1 MYKGKM
7 VALLLSIAVLGV
19 AFAGCVGG
27 GGGEG
32 EKGVTIV
39 IWHALQTS
47 EEQVWKSLIEQFESE
62 HPDINIEFQ
71 HKADLET
78 VLKAAIPQGQ
88 GPDLFIWAH
97 DWIGKF
103 AEGGLLKP
111 IDQYVTQDVLN
122 NFIDVA
128 QQAIEYNGHYYGMP
142 VAAETVA
149 LIYNKDLVPNPP
161 QTFDEKLQIIQ
172 QYHNPDNDMYGF
184 STPVD
189 PYFVS
194 AWAHAFGGYY
204 FDDTTK
210 TPGLNDPKTIEGLKL
225 FFDEIF
231 FKYMA
236 QTRDYNSQIALFL
249 EGKTPFHINGP
260 WSIKQIR
267 DSGVNFGVTVLPKIV
282 KDGTEYYPKP
292 YAGVKVIYV
301 TANAAD
307 EKMDAIWTF
316 LSWLTLSESN
326 MKTLSLQL
334 GYIPVLKT
342 LQNDADIQS
351 DPVISGFLA
360 ELEHATLM
368 PKSPEMGSVWS
379 PIDTALTKIV
389 SGEATVEDAFEEAQQ
404 SVLQELGSA
413 G

>member
-1 MYKGKM
+1 MYRGKI

-27 GGGEG
+27 GEEG
-32 EKGVTIV
+32 EEGVTIV

-62 HPDINIEFQ
+62 HPDIKIEFQ

-111 IDQYVTQDVLN
+111 IDQYITQDILDN
-122 NFIDVA
+122 LIEKA

-161 QTFDEKLQIIQ
+161 QTFDEMLQTIQ

-204 FDDTTK
+204 FDDATHT
-210 TPGLNDPKTIEGLKL
+210 
-225 FFDEIF
+225 
-231 FKYMA
+231 
-236 QTRDYNSQIALFL
+236 
-249 EGKTPFHINGP
+249 
-260 WSIKQIR
+260 
-267 DSGVNFGVTVLPKIV
+267 
-282 KDGTEYYPKP
+282 
-292 YAGVKVIYV
+292 
-301 TANAAD
+301 
-307 EKMDAIWTF
+307 WT
-316 LSWLTLSESN
+316 
-326 MKTLSLQL
+326 
-334 GYIPVLKT
+334 
-342 LQNDADIQS
+342 
-351 DPVISGFLA
+351 
-360 ELEHATLM
+360 
-368 PKSPEMGSVWS
+368 
-379 PIDTALTKIV
+379 
-389 SGEATVEDAFEEAQQ
+389 
-404 SVLQELGSA
+404 
-413 G
+413 